1 MSYTDQEMLRL
12 HELKNA
18 ITENNRQLDRN
29 PDYSATWRDVP
40 MLREIETILAQH
52 DALED
57 REDNLVLL
65 EYLADKYG
73 CMGRDCIAA
82 KFWMQYVQ
90 IACALLGEAPDEALE
105 KEPYTPV
112 VLFSE
117 SEPDTVIDDFNDIGE
132 EYAPLTE
139 GWAMSFLEAADDSDG
154 IRLFGKPSG
163 WPYADDAPEL
173 LLQYDPLASDMPFLS
188 SVDGYAWLFRKRD
201 GYTLHIERT

>member
-1 MSYTDQEMLRL
+1 MAIQIKVTKGIPEEGGSQFFGSPAVPAGWEDSFEDTVIFLCQIRL
-12 HELKNA
+12 A
-18 ITENNRQLDRN
+18 DIAALDRDDRL
-29 PDYSATWRDVP
+29 PHTGYLYIFLDT
-40 MLREIETILAQH
+40 AQ
-52 DALED
+52 
-57 REDNLVLL
+57 
-65 EYLADKYG
+65 
-73 CMGRDCIAA
+73 
-82 KFWMQYVQ
+82 
-90 IACALLGEAPDEALE
+90 
-105 KEPYTPV
+105 EPYTPV